1 MNKIIINTLIPY
13 YDKIS
18 VYFMY
23 VVLKQPSDLRQLPQ
37 LSEKRNILVRLR
49 MNGCSWCTSSQPDWD
64 RMVQQARPRLA
75 PQDAI
80 AEVESS
86 FVDQFKDF
94 VEKTRGQ
101 SLPEFRGYPTT
112 ICITQKHMKIHDG
125 RDTDSYMKLLEQ
137 IQSIQKSEP
146 PMKPMQIPPS
156 KPMKVLK
163 PPPKSLKTKK
173 TKFVDPRLQ
182 IVEYEDPDRGASRKQ
197 RRRKRRASRHAKNQ
211 KN

>member
-1 MNKIIINTLIPY
+1 
-13 YDKIS
+13 
-18 VYFMY
+18 MY

-49 MNGCSWCTSSQPDWD
+49 MDGCSWCTSSQPDWD
-64 RMVQQARPRLA
+64 RMVQKARPRLA

-94 VEKTRGQ
+94 VEQTRGQ
-101 SLPEFRGYPTT
+101 PLPEFRGYPTV
-112 ICITQKHMKIHDG
+112 ICMTQRSMKIHDA

-137 IQSIQKSEP
+137 IQSIPK
-146 PMKPMQIPPS
+146 PS
-156 KPMKVLK
+156 KSRKSTKVK
-163 PPPKSLKTKK
+163 M
-173 TKFVDPRLQ
+173 VDPRIKL
-182 IVEYEDPDRGASRKQ
+182 VEYEDPDRGAT
-197 RRRKRRASRHAKNQ
+197 RKRRKKRRNTRHDKNK

>member
-1 MNKIIINTLIPY
+1 MNSLIPY
-13 YDKIS
+13 SDKIS

-23 VVLKQPSDLRQLPQ
+23 VVLKEPTDLRQLPQ

-49 MNGCSWCTSSQPDWD
+49 MNNCSWCTSSQPDWD
-64 RMVQQARPRLA
+64 RMVQKARPHLA

-86 FVDQFKDF
+86 FVDHFKDF
-94 VEKTRGQ
+94 VEQTRGQ
-101 SLPEFRGYPTT
+101 PLPHFNGYPTV

-137 IQSIQKSEP
+137 IQSIPTTPRK
-146 PMKPMQIPPS
+146 PMKPMKPTPM
-156 KPMKVLK
+156 KPMKPTMK
-163 PPPKSLKTKK
+163 HTRKTR
-173 TKFVDPRLQ
+173 FVDPRLQ
-182 IVEYEDPDRGASRKQ
+182 LVEYEDPDRGASRKH
-197 RRRKRRASRHAKNQ
+197 RRKRRRSRHVKNQ